1 MAGRLL
7 QPPPPLQQWH
17 TTEDRSALLFA
28 TRPYLLVRERH
39 QTAAVDFANYC
50 ANADAE
56 PWREELRQR
65 TGFYL
70 VQSALLFNEDH
81 LLRKAFGLWSER
93 AAERRRALHE
103 YFLLCKAFGLWSE
116 RVERRRA
123 MHEYLLWFYEDE
135 AYDGPYDG
143 PRCRGT
149 WPEHY
154 VRERPEEQP

>member
-7 QPPPPLQQWH
+7 QPP
-17 TTEDRSALLFA
+17 EDRSELLFA

-93 AAERRRALHE
+93 A
-103 YFLLCKAFGLWSE
+103 
-116 RVERRRA
+116 ERRRA

-143 PRCRGT
+143 PWCRGT

>member
-7 QPPPPLQQWH
+7 QPP
-17 TTEDRSALLFA
+17 EDRSALLFA

-70 VQSALLFNEDH
+70 VQSALLFNEDR

-93 AAERRRALHE
+93 A
-103 YFLLCKAFGLWSE
+103 
-116 RVERRRA
+116 ERRRA

-135 AYDGPYDG
+135 AWVWLDEDEAAYDGPW
-143 PRCRGT
+143 REHSGT